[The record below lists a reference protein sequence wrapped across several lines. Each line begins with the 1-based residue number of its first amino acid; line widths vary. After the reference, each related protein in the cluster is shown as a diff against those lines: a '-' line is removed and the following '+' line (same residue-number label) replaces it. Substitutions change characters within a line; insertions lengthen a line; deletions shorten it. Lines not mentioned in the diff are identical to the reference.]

1 MRYGHSI
8 IIYISSIIIIA
19 TLGSGRII
27 VAKAQV
33 MADSMSQIAANEKN
47 KKRLLGVGVRSKK
60 WVASFGK
67 SEEGSETWRGC
78 EAQTG

>member
-1 MRYGHSI
+1 M
-8 IIYISSIIIIA
+8 
-19 TLGSGRII
+19 
-27 VAKAQV
+27 AKAQV

-60 WVASFGK
+60 WVVSFGK